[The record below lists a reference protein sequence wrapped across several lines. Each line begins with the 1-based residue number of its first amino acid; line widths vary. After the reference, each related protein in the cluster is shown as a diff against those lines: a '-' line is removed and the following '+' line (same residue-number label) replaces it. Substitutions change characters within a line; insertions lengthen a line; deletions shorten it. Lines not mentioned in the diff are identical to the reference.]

1 MQRIIAVFVV
11 ALLLVGC
18 SQNSAL
24 EDLADGKCTS
34 AVADL
39 VDKHISGQID
49 ALADKDWE
57 LAHSFASENFQ
68 ANVSVDDFI
77 LIIGTQYGMLIENKG
92 YQFNECTVVGN
103 TIKQEVSV
111 LSGEQKFSLTY
122 NLTVNGSTL
131 GVESAIVSEFVTQIN
146 I

>member
-1 MQRIIAVFVV
+1 
-11 ALLLVGC
+11 
-18 SQNSAL
+18 
-24 EDLADGKCTS
+24 
-34 AVADL
+34 
-39 VDKHISGQID
+39 
-49 ALADKDWE
+49 LADKDWE

-92 YQFNECTVVGN
+92 YQFNECTVAGN

-111 LSGEQKFSLTY
+111 LSGEQEFTLTY
-122 NLTVNGSTL
+122 NLTVNESAL
-131 GVESAIVSEFVTQIN
+131 GVESAIVSEFVSQLN

>member
-1 MQRIIAVFVV
+1 MQRIIAAGAAV
-11 ALLLVGC
+11 LLLAGC
-18 SQNSAL
+18 AQKDPF
-24 EDLADGKCTS
+24 EDLADGSCTG
-34 AVADL
+34 AVAAL

-77 LIIGTQYGMLIENKG
+77 VVINAQYGMLIKNKG
-92 YQFNECTVVGN
+92 FEFNECTVAGS

-111 LSGEQKFSLTY
+111 QSGEQEFSLTY
-122 NLTVNGSTL
+122 NLTVKESAL
-131 GVESAIVSEFVTQIN
+131 GVESAVVSEFVSQLN

>member
-77 LIIGTQYGMLIENKG
+77 LIIGTQYAMLIENKG
-92 YQFNECTVVGN
+92 YQFKECTVAGS
-103 TIKQEVSV
+103 TIKQEISV
-111 LSGEQKFSLTY
+111 QSGEQEFSLTY
-122 NLTVNGSTL
+122 TLTVNDSSL
-131 GVESAIVSEFVTQIN
+131 GVESAVVSEFVTQIN
-146 I
+146 T

>member
-1 MQRIIAVFVV
+1 MQKITAACASV
-11 ALLLVGC
+11 LLLVGC
-18 SQNSAL
+18 SQKSAL
-24 EDLADGKCTS
+24 ADLADGDCTGD
-34 AVADL
+34 VAAL

-77 LIIGTQYGMLIENKG
+77 AVINAQYGMLIKNEG
-92 YQFNECTVVGN
+92 YEFKECIVAGN

-111 LSGEQKFSLTY
+111 LSDEQEFSLTY
-122 NLTVNGSTL
+122 ILAVNGSTL
-131 GVESAIVSEFVTQIN
+131 GVDSAVVSRVDPQVN
-146 I
+146 A